1 MTMSSSYSPP
11 EQESWPR
18 FHEVGIIEDG
28 KAIAILVREFDGS
41 ISAVRIGIEQ
51 VAD

>member
-1 MTMSSSYSPP
+1 MIQPQADAQT

-18 FHEVGIIEDG
+18 FFDAGIIEDG
-28 KAIAILVREFDGS
+28 KALAVLVREFDGT

-51 VAD
+51 LAD

>member
-1 MTMSSSYSPP
+1 MA

-18 FHEVGIIEDG
+18 FFEVQIIEDG
-28 KAIAILVREFDGS
+28 KALAILVREFDGS

>member
-1 MTMSSSYSPP
+1 MNPQADTLT

-18 FHEVGIIEDG
+18 FFEAGIIEDG
-28 KAIAILVREFDGS
+28 KALAILVREFDGS
-41 ISAVRIGIEQ
+41 FSAIRIAIEQ